1 MKEACLKIQVLILP
15 CVFKYSLPMR
25 PEYLNELRSKNLI
38 TENQFSVLEP
48 IVSNKI
54 FSVFYELR
62 TLLYLGVLLF
72 TTGVGILIYLNIG
85 DIGHLLS
92 IAVLI
97 ILTIACFF
105 YTFKNAPR
113 FTRGKAES
121 PSPYF
126 DYVVLLGCLLFISV
140 LGYLQFQFA
149 IFDEKMELL
158 TLVTA
163 AFFFYAAYRFDH
175 LGVLSLGITALASFW
190 SLSISPQKWY
200 SGDFFEVAN
209 LHNTAIGFGAAL
221 VGIAILL
228 DKKKIKKHFTITYV
242 NFGCLIFFVGALV
255 GIFSIRDI
263 YLLYLL
269 ILLGGCAFAV
279 YFAQQK
285 KSFLF
290 LLYAFVFG
298 YIGITYFLTD
308 TILQDASLWF
318 FYLIASCGGFIF
330 FIVKFKNYFN
340 RAE

>member
-1 MKEACLKIQVLILP
+1 
-15 CVFKYSLPMR
+15 MR
-25 PEYLNELRSKNLI
+25 PEILSELRSKNLI
-38 TENQFSVLEP
+38 TENQFNTIEP
-48 IVSNKI
+48 IVSRKV

-85 DIGHLLS
+85 DIGHILS

-97 ILTIACFF
+97 VLTIACFF
-105 YTFKNAPR
+105 YTFKNSPP
-113 FTRGKAES
+113 FTREKAES

-126 DYVVLLGCLLFISV
+126 DYIVLLGCLLFISV
-140 LGYLQFQFA
+140 LGYLQLQFE
-149 IFDEKMELL
+149 IFDEQMELL

-163 AFFFYAAYRFDH
+163 VFFFIAAYRFDH

-200 SGDFFEVAN
+200 SGDFFDAAD
-209 LHNTAIGFGAAL
+209 LHMTAIVFGAAL
-221 VGIAILL
+221 SGIAVFL
-228 DKKKIKKHFTITYV
+228 DKKNIKKHFTFTYV
-242 NFGCLIFFVGALV
+242 NFGSLIFFVGALV
-255 GIFSIRDI
+255 GVFDGRDI
-263 YLLYLL
+263 YFIYLL
-269 ILLGGCAFAV
+269 ILLGGCALAI
-279 YFAQQK
+279 YFANWK

-308 TILQDASLWF
+308 VILDEAGLWF
-318 FYLIASCGGFIF
+318 FYLIASCGGFIA